1 MPTSTWERLPEARR
15 SAVITAAETEFAAH
29 GFSGGSL
36 NVIARNAGVAKGSLF
51 QYFRDKSDLYAYLSQ
66 RASLRIRDDMAAA
79 IDAADWGSGLFGPL
93 RELVVMW
100 EEYFHTHPLE
110 LAMTAAVNL
119 EPDQSARLVVRQVVN
134 EHYAA
139 VLRPLL
145 SDARDQ
151 GHLRPDADVEAFLA
165 LLLLLL
171 PHIALAPH
179 NPGLD
184 PVLGLSSTDRDER
197 LAAIDRLV
205 TVLETAF
212 GPASSSS
219 PRTAHATRRQA
230 SGRDPSRET

>member
-1 MPTSTWERLPEARR
+1 MPTSTWDRLPEARR
-15 SAVITAAETEFAAH
+15 TAVIKAAEDEFAAH

-51 QYFRDKSDLYAYLSQ
+51 QYFRDKSDLYAYLSE
-66 RASLRIRDDMAAA
+66 RASLRIRDDMGAA
-79 IDAADWGSGLFGPL
+79 IAAADWDSGPFGPL
-93 RELVVMW
+93 RDLLVMW

-110 LAMTAAVNL
+110 LALTAAVNL
-119 EPDQSARLVVRQVVN
+119 EPDQSARLAVRHVVN

-145 SDARDQ
+145 TQARDG
-151 GHLRPDADVEAFLA
+151 GHLRADADVDAFLA

-197 LAAIDRLV
+197 LSAIDRLV
-205 TVLETAF
+205 TVLESAF
-212 GPASSSS
+212 GPATGSS
-219 PRTAHATRRQA
+219 Q
-230 SGRDPSRET
+230 

>member
-15 SAVITAAETEFAAH
+15 TAVITAAEDEFATH

-36 NVIARNAGVAKGSLF
+36 NTIARNAGVAKGSLF
-51 QYFRDKSDLYAYLSQ
+51 QYFRDKSDLYAYLSE
-66 RASLRIRDDMAAA
+66 RASLRIRADLSAA
-79 IDAADWGSGLFGPL
+79 IEAADWGEDLFGSL
-93 RELVVMW
+93 RELLVMW

-119 EPDQSARLVVRQVVN
+119 EPDRSARLAVRQVVN

-145 SDARDQ
+145 TGARER
-151 GHLRPDADVEAFLA
+151 GHLRRDADVEAFLA

-184 PVLGLSSTDRDER
+184 PVLGLSSSDHQDRV
-197 LAAIDRLV
+197 AAINRLV
-205 TVLETAF
+205 SVLESAF
-212 GPASSSS
+212 APATGSS
-219 PRTAHATRRQA
+219 Q
-230 SGRDPSRET
+230 